1 MTASKTIGST
11 TFFVALSHLDES
23 KRNVRRTG
31 RSQGIEELAALI
43 DAQGLLQPLGVTA
56 TLDADGQPTGR
67 YGVEFGGRRLAALNL
82 LRQRKRL
89 TKAAT
94 VACQLVDTARAVEA
108 SLTENVGRVAMHPA
122 DEFEAFAALHDGGA
136 GLPVEQIALRF
147 GVSAAIVRQRLR
159 LASVSPA
166 LLAAF
171 RAGSLTLE
179 QVMAFAVSTDHD
191 AQKRVFASLPEWQRR
206 PHAIRQALTE
216 GEVEA
221 SDRRVRFVGIEAYA
235 AAGGTVRRDLFSDDD
250 GGWIE
255 DPLLLDRL
263 VVERLAEHAATVQA
277 EGWAWVEGITSLPA
291 DYHHMRRVRP
301 AQVALSEADEA
312 RLAEVE
318 ARTDELEA
326 EAGSEDLT
334 AEQEAEL
341 ERLGQEHDTL
351 TARQIAYR
359 PADVARA
366 GAFVM
371 LTHDGVRIER
381 GFLRADAMQL
391 AGQAVASND
400 DEAEN
405 DETARTSTS
414 GEKKAQAPTLAAPLV
429 AELAAYRTVGLQAE
443 IATRPHLALCV
454 LIESLA
460 AAWTSA
466 CNVRVVSPVQ
476 HAACADAEEIASR
489 QHRDIPAD
497 QMPEG
502 DELLPWLIAQD
513 TATLLALLAP
523 MVARGID
530 GGSADWTA
538 GTASHQP
545 AARLAQLAELDMRAW
560 WRADAA
566 SYFGRVSKAMILDAV
581 REGAGAPAAHRLE
594 GLKKGPM
601 ADAATQ
607 ALAGTGWL
615 PPIMRTLAAEA
626 QATEDEAPS
635 LAIAA
640 E

>member
-11 TFFVALSHLDES
+11 TFFVALSHLDRSE
-23 KRNVRRTG
+23 RNVRRTA
-31 RSQGIEELAALI
+31 RSQGIKELAALI

-56 TLDADGQPTGR
+56 MLDPEGQPTGR
-67 YGVEFGGRRLAALNL
+67 YAVEFGGRRLDALNL

-94 VACQLVDTARAVEA
+94 VACQLVDPARAVEA

-122 DEFEAFAALHDGGA
+122 DEFEAFATLHDSGA
-136 GLPVEQIALRF
+136 GLPVERIALRF
-147 GVSAAIVRQRLR
+147 GISAAIVRQRLR

-171 RAGSLTLE
+171 RAGGLTLE
-179 QVMAFAVSTDHD
+179 QVMAFTISTDHA
-191 AQKRVFASLPEWQRR
+191 AQEQVFATLPEWQRR
-206 PHAIRQALTE
+206 PQGIRQALTE

-221 SDRRVRFVGIEAYA
+221 SDRRVRFVGIEAYG
-235 AAGGTVRRDLFSDDD
+235 AAGGAIRRDLFSEDN

-263 VVERLAEHAATVQA
+263 VSERLAEHAATVQV
-277 EGWAWVEGITSLPA
+277 EGWAWAEGIQALPD
-291 DYHHMRRVRP
+291 DYHQMRRVRP
-301 AQVALSEADEA
+301 VTVALSDADAA
-312 RLAEVE
+312 RLVEVE
-318 ARTDELEA
+318 SRMDELEA

-334 AEQEAEL
+334 SEQEAEL
-341 ERLGQEHDTL
+341 ERLGVEHDAL
-351 TARQIAYR
+351 TARQTAYR

-371 LTHDGVRIER
+371 LTHGGVRVER
-381 GFLRADAMQL
+381 GFLRGEVEQL
-391 AGQAVASND
+391 AGAGVAND
-400 DEAEN
+400 DEATEGSKAG
-405 DETARTSTS
+405 DDACEA
-414 GEKKAQAPTLAAPLV
+414 GKKAPTLAGPLV
-429 AELAAYRTVGLQAE
+429 AELAAHRTVALQAE
-443 IATRPHLALCV
+443 VATRPHLALCV

-460 AAWTSA
+460 VGYRSA
-466 CNVRVVSPVQ
+466 CSVRVVSPPRN
-476 HAACADAEEIASR
+476 AACADIEQIASR
-489 QHRDIPAD
+489 QHLAATID

-502 DELLPWLIAQD
+502 DPSLPWLIRQD

-530 GGSADWTA
+530 GGSADWTTDRA
-538 GTASHQP
+538 TECAP
-545 AARLAQLAELDMRAW
+545 ARLARLADLDMRGW
-560 WRADAA
+560 WRADAG

-581 REGAGAPAAHRLE
+581 REGAGGPAAHRLE
-594 GLKKGPM
+594 GLKKSPM

-615 PPIMRTLAAEA
+615 PPMMRTPAAQSEA
-626 QATEDEAPS
+626 QD

>member
-11 TFFVALSHLDES
+11 TFFVALSSLDES
-23 KRNVRRTG
+23 ERNVRRTG

-56 TLDADGQPTGR
+56 TLDADGQPSGR
-67 YGVEFGGRRLAALNL
+67 YAVEFGGRRLAALNL

-94 VACQLVDTARAVEA
+94 VACQLVDPVRAVEA

-122 DEFEAFAALHDGGA
+122 DEFEAFAALHDGGT

-147 GVSAAIVRQRLR
+147 GTSAAVVRQRLR

-171 RAGSLTLE
+171 RAGSLALD
-179 QVMAFAVSTDHD
+179 QVMAFAVTTDHA
-191 AQKRVFASLPEWQRR
+191 AQEQVFATLPEWQRR
-206 PHAIRQALTE
+206 PHGIRQALTE

-221 SDRRVRFVGIEAYA
+221 SDRRVRFVGVEAYE
-235 AAGGTVRRDLFSDDD
+235 AAGGAIRRDLFSEDN

-263 VVERLAEHAATVQA
+263 VSEKLAERAATVQA
-277 EGWAWVEGITSLPA
+277 EGWAWVEGIRVLPE
-291 DYHHMRRVRP
+291 DYHHLRRLRP
-301 AQVALSEADEA
+301 VTVALSEDDAA
-312 RLAEVE
+312 RLAAVE
-318 ARTDELEA
+318 ARMGELEA

-334 AEQEAEL
+334 TEQAAEL
-341 ERLGQEHDTL
+341 EKLGAEHDDL
-351 TARQIAYR
+351 TARQTAFR

-381 GFLRADAMQL
+381 GFLRGDTEQP
-391 AGQAVASND
+391 AGAGVAND
-400 DEAEN
+400 DEATEDGEADADH
-405 DETARTSTS
+405 DEA
-414 GEKKAQAPTLAAPLV
+414 GKKAPTLAAPLV
-429 AELAAYRTVGLQAE
+429 AELAAHRTVALQAE
-443 IATRPHLALCV
+443 VATRPHLALCV

-460 AAWTSA
+460 TAWTSA
-466 CNVRVVSPVQ
+466 CSVRVASPPRN
-476 HAACADAEEIASR
+476 AACADIEEIASR
-489 QHRDIPAD
+489 QHLAATAD

-502 DELLPWLIAQD
+502 DALLPWLIQQD

-530 GGSADWTA
+530 SGSADWT
-538 GTASHQP
+538 TAR
-545 AARLAQLAELDMRAW
+545 AANCAPVRLARLAELDMRGW

-581 REGAGAPAAHRLE
+581 REGVGAPVAHRME
-594 GLKKGPM
+594 GLKKAPM

-615 PPIMRTLAAEA
+615 PPMMRTPAVEAEAQPLALAAE
-626 QATEDEAPS
+626 
-635 LAIAA
+635 
-640 E
+640 